1 MWFILAIVH
10 SPAGASAAVEYRR
23 ARARRRRDALVAI
36 GFLLLAASL
45 AGAARQ
51 AATGEIRAG
60 LAASAVTCLLL
71 AGRWMWSGRD
81 PERWLRGAAGEAAT
95 ALVLDELPAGRWAV
109 LHDRRVPG
117 SRANLDHLVIG
128 PSGVWVIDTKATR
141 ARVRAGWRTVRF
153 GDRRLDTG
161 PVRWEA
167 QVVADRLGVP
177 VRPLV
182 VVHGDGLG
190 RRGGRC
196 GGVRVVPA
204 HGLRRRLRR
213 RGWRLDASGVAA
225 LADEAEFIFG
235 PASRHQ
241 EKRAGLRG

>member
-1 MWFILAIVH
+1 MWFILGIVH
-10 SPAGASAAVEYRR
+10 SPAGTSAAVEYRR
-23 ARARRRRDALVAI
+23 ARDRRRRGVFAAFGFVLVGA
-36 GFLLLAASL
+36 GLAE
-45 AGAARQ
+45 AARR
-51 AATGEIRAG
+51 AAAGGIRAG
-60 LAASAVTCLLL
+60 LATSALICVLL
-71 AGRWMWSGRD
+71 AGRCMWSGRD
-81 PERWLRGAAGEAAT
+81 PERWLRGAAGEVAT
-95 ALVLDELPAGRWAV
+95 ALVLGALPAPKWAV

-161 PVRWEA
+161 PVKWEA

-182 VVHGDGLG
+182 VVHGDGLR

-204 HGLRRRLRR
+204 HALLSGLRRHRWRLRPSR
-213 RGWRLDASGVAA
+213 VAA
-225 LADEAEFIFG
+225 LADEAEFAFS
-235 PASRHQ
+235 PAGQYQ
-241 EKRAGLRG
+241 EKRVGLRG